1 MGSAKGRE
9 QGEEKTER
17 ERGEK
22 TDHRGISKVEE
33 KTYVSM
39 KEGQV
44 GCATVTQMPH
54 SIICH
59 LPVISKQRG
68 IGIQ

>member
-9 QGEEKTER
+9 QGEKKTER
-17 ERGEK
+17 EREEK
-22 TDHRGISKVEE
+22 TDRRGISKIEE

-44 GCATVTQMPH
+44 GCATVMQMPH
-54 SIICH
+54 SIVRH

-68 IGIQ
+68 VGIQ

>member
-1 MGSAKGRE
+1 MGSAKAGE
-9 QGEEKTER
+9 QGEKKTER
-17 ERGEK
+17 EREEK
-22 TDHRGISKVEE
+22 TDHRGISKIEE

-59 LPVISKQRG
+59 LPAISKQRG
-68 IGIQ
+68 VGIQ

>member
-1 MGSAKGRE
+1 MGSAKAGE
-9 QGEEKTER
+9 QGEKKTER
-17 ERGEK
+17 EREEK

-33 KTYVSM
+33 KTYVSI

-59 LPVISKQRG
+59 LPAISKQRG
-68 IGIQ
+68 VGIQ